1 MMAGVM
7 KKNRIK
13 IDFGKI
19 DERAKMVG
27 KVEIQSAIS
36 IFLVLL
42 VVAIFALAHPAGRP
56 RAYVQEYHFSSRF

>member
-1 MMAGVM
+1 MA
-7 KKNRIK
+7 
-13 IDFGKI
+13 
-19 DERAKMVG
+19 G

-56 RAYVQEYHFSSRF
+56 ATSIRAGVPLFESILMRKAEAI